1 MSGRILVFAAIG
13 AAMLTGCQLLGAPV
27 PAVLTSADAETMAK
41 VKAALAAAMGQAHV
55 ELGPG
60 DPTRSST
67 LSVLP
72 RPPGPPEDRSLAMP
86 TIFRLE
92 MEAGACFVVREDRG
106 VRARIDGVTCR
117 PA

>member
-1 MSGRILVFAAIG
+1 
-13 AAMLTGCQLLGAPV
+13 
-27 PAVLTSADAETMAK
+27 MARL
-41 VKAALAAAMGQAHV
+41 KAALATAMGQAQV

-60 DPTRSST
+60 DPTHSST

-72 RPPGPPEDRSLAMP
+72 RPPGPPEDRSLALP

-92 MEAGACFVVREDRG
+92 MDGAACFVVREDSG
-106 VRARIDGVTCR
+106 ARTALEGVTCR

>member
-1 MSGRILVFAAIG
+1 MSRLYLLLGAFG
-13 AAMLTGCQLLGAPV
+13 AAALTGCQSLESPV
-27 PAVLTSADAETMAK
+27 PAVLASADADTMAK
-41 VKAALAAAMGQAHV
+41 LKAALATAMGQAHV

-92 MEAGACFVVREDRG
+92 IEGGGCFVVREDG
-106 VRARIDGVTCR
+106 GARARIEGVACR

>member
-1 MSGRILVFAAIG
+1 MSTRMLAIAAIG
-13 AAMLTGCQLLGAPV
+13 AAALTGCQSLGAPV
-27 PAVLTSADAETMAK
+27 PAVLTSADADAMARL
-41 VKAALAAAMGQAHV
+41 KAALAAAMGQAHV

-60 DPTRSST
+60 DPTKSPT

-72 RPPGPPEDRSLAMP
+72 RPPGPPEDRSLALP

-92 MEAGACFVVREDRG
+92 IEGGGCYLVREDGGARTRIEG
-106 VRARIDGVTCR
+106 VACR